1 MSDLLKSLDWM
12 QLIQIISTVVL
23 VPIFGW
29 AVKELHDWAKA
40 RKIEKYTDMLYA
52 AVAKVVK
59 EMYQTVV
66 NSIKGTADW
75 TPEKQA
81 EILEIAK
88 TKIIAAITSDGYDLL
103 LEAHQD
109 FEDWLTSLI
118 EAALYDLKYGKSDK

>member
-1 MSDLLKSLDWM
+1 MSNLLKSLDWM
-12 QLIQIISTVVL
+12 QLIQTIWTVVL

-29 AVKELHDWAKA
+29 AGKELHDWAKA

-75 TPEKQA
+75 TPENKLKFLKSLRPRLSRLSLLMDM
-81 EILEIAK
+81 ICCGRL
-88 TKIIAAITSDGYDLL
+88 TKILRTG
-103 LEAHQD
+103 
-109 FEDWLTSLI
+109 
-118 EAALYDLKYGKSDK
+118 

>member
-12 QLIQIISTVVL
+12 QLIQTIWTVVL

-29 AVKELHDWAKA
+29 AGKELHDWAKA

-75 TPEKQA
+75 RPEKQA

-103 LEAHQD
+103 REANRD

-118 EAALYDLKYGKSDK
+118 EAELYDLKYGKSDK

>member
-1 MSDLLKSLDWM
+1 M
-12 QLIQIISTVVL
+12 
-23 VPIFGW
+23 
-29 AVKELHDWAKA
+29 
-40 RKIEKYTDMLYA
+40 
-52 AVAKVVK
+52 
-59 EMYQTVV
+59 

-103 LEAHQD
+103 REANRD

-118 EAALYDLKYGKSDK
+118 EAELYDLKYGKSE